1 MIAVTSQGATDATER
16 RLFMDAHPNVFMN
29 AAIDAVR
36 VAGTPDGPVPVVL
49 LGPDDAPTEGTDD
62 LLPIF
67 IGFDEA
73 VSIARG
79 LDAEGIGRPLTHD
92 LLLDTI
98 EELGG
103 RVKRVVVSDLDDG
116 TYIADVHLDTAMG
129 SSVVVDA
136 RPSDSLALAAR
147 TNVPI
152 DIAENV
158 FEEGHAPRGEFN
170 DLDDIRDVVELVPG
184 SGGPDVA

>member
-1 MIAVTSQGATDATER
+1 
-16 RLFMDAHPNVFMN
+16 MN
-29 AAIDAVR
+29 AVIDAVR

-49 LGPDDAPTEGTDD
+49 LGPDDTPARGAEE

-67 IGFDEA
+67 IGFEEA

-103 RVKRVVVSDLDDG
+103 RVRQVAVSDLEDG

-147 TNVPI
+147 TNAPI
-152 DIAENV
+152 EVAQAV
-158 FEEGHAPRGEFN
+158 FEEGRTPREEF
-170 DLDDIRDVVELVPG
+170 DELDDIRDVVELVPG
-184 SGGPDVA
+184 SGGPGVT